1 MTNIT
6 SLPKL
11 KDKLQRREYLGI
23 LRKMTGQQRVLLG
36 CELYD
41 LAIRLMQDGIRHR
54 HPEYDDRQVQQ
65 ETKKRMLR
73 CNR

>member
-1 MTNIT
+1 
-6 SLPKL
+6 
-11 KDKLQRREYLGI
+11 
-23 LRKMTGQQRVLLG
+23 MTGQQRVLLG

-41 LAIRLMQDGIRHR
+41 LALRLMQDGIRHR

-65 ETKKRMLR
+65 ETTKRMLR